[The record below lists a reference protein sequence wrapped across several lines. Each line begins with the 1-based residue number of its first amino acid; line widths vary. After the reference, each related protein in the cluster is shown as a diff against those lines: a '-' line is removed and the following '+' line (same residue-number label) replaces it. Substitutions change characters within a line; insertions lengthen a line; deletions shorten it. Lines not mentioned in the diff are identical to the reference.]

1 MRAAEEAERHT
12 GQRRD
17 TLLARRDDIEQRQAR
32 LSARLI
38 ELTGALDDR
47 MRRRGELELAAR
59 DSALQAAERDLRAAE
74 TRLETAR
81 AQASEAETVLAEA
94 QRIEQRARAALQR
107 LEAEAR
113 ALAELAA
120 PGSDGTCVI
129 DLMEVADGAAQA
141 LAAALGDDLLG
152 SLETT
157 APSHWREA
165 PDRGR
170 GAS

>member
-1 MRAAEEAERHT
+1 M
-12 GQRRD
+12 
-17 TLLARRDDIEQRQAR
+17 
-32 LSARLI
+32 
-38 ELTGALDDR
+38 
-47 MRRRGELELAAR
+47 
-59 DSALQAAERDLRAAE
+59 
-74 TRLETAR
+74 
-81 AQASEAETVLAEA
+81 
-94 QRIEQRARAALQR
+94 QR

-129 DLMEVADGAAQA
+129 DLIEVADGAAQA

-165 PDRGR
+165 SDGGR